1 MHSNTLTSQF
11 DASDN
16 MPGDKPSSDS
26 PLRRRAMLLVLTLLA
41 LSTLACSILSSPEA
55 LNDGKGSRE
64 NPVPLKE
71 YAKTIDFDVRAL
83 SAVWINRGGN
93 ESEED
98 PQEQSIRIQ
107 LQVRCTKQDDE
118 VCVLEDIRDHVKL
131 VDGSGILY
139 EPGFAVGDEKPLEGE
154 ILGEAE
160 KSGWVMYRMPY
171 GVEVASLVV
180 EYGEDQRLFFE
191 LP

>member
-1 MHSNTLTSQF
+1 MNNRRTSQSN
-11 DASDN
+11 AN
-16 MPGDKPSSDS
+16 RNAPGDKPSSDNR
-26 PLRRRAMLLVLTLLA
+26 LRRRAMLLVLALLA
-41 LSTLACSILSSPEA
+41 LSTLACSILTSPEA

-71 YAKTIDFDVRAL
+71 YAKTLDFDVRAL
-83 SAVWINRGGN
+83 TAVWINRGGS
-93 ESEED
+93 ESDED

-118 VCVLEDIRDHVKL
+118 VCVLEDIRGHVKL

-139 EPGFAVGDEKPLEGE
+139 EPGFAIENETPLEGE
-154 ILGEAE
+154 ILGGAE

-171 GVEVASLVV
+171 GVEVDSLVV
-180 EYGEDQRLFFE
+180 EYGDDQRLFFE